1 MIFLL
6 STGYYIIRSLR
17 GLSVRTLFVDLFS
30 QLIILL
36 FLMDTE
42 TSLLVTVP
50 SAMGVAIQLWKC
62 QRATGDYLCAFM
74 HVHACVHSLKGWEE
88 MRSAQL
94 IF

>member
-1 MIFLL
+1 
-6 STGYYIIRSLR
+6 
-17 GLSVRTLFVDLFS
+17 VDLFS

-62 QRATGDYLCAFM
+62 QRATGELFLCYL
-74 HVHACVHSLKGWEE
+74 
-88 MRSAQL
+88 
-94 IF
+94 